1 MGKALELVHSV
12 DPWEE
17 DLQDP
22 SGGINHNHQLGVQE
36 GVLRK
41 NLLLPT
47 HEKPEGVLH
56 GLL

>member
-1 MGKALELVHSV
+1 MEKALELVHSV

-22 SGGINHNHQLGVQE
+22 SGGINHIHQLGVQE

>member
-22 SGGINHNHQLGVQE
+22 SGGINHIHQLGVQE
-36 GVLRK
+36 GALRK
-41 NLLLPT
+41 DLLLPT
-47 HEKPEGVLH
+47 QVIVLI
-56 GLL
+56 